1 MCDIKKGQIVY
12 SKAGRDKGKCFVILE
27 HDHPFVYLV
36 DGKSRRLEN
45 PKKKKELHIQITH
58 YVDMTINEL
67 LENGKRITNA
77 EIRKSI
83 DQFIHMDDQEF

>member
-1 MCDIKKGQIVY
+1 MCDITKGQVVY
-12 SKAGRDKGKCFVILE
+12 SKAGRDKGKSFVVFE
-27 HDHPFVYLV
+27 CEAPYVYLV
-36 DGKSRRLEN
+36 DGKTRRLEN
-45 PKKKKELHIQITH
+45 PKRKKELHIQKTH

-83 DQFIHMDDQEF
+83 DQFIQMDDEEV